1 MRSIDVPG
9 VGPIQFPDNMSDDQ
23 IIQAIER
30 DIIPGV
36 SGRTQ
41 PAAAQETPTPSRGF
55 FGNIAS
61 TAGDVGASLV
71 TGAGAAASG
80 LGGLAGVAGLGY
92 DNPLS
97 RAGRSV
103 TEFGEGLMS
112 PELTEKRQALSR
124 AIQDAESQGL
134 VGEARAALSTLLSNP
149 SLLASMAI
157 EQIPMFVLSG
167 GVGRGAS
174 AVGQIAARR
183 AAAGGGEAAEQAIL
197 QAGQRAGQVGAV
209 GTAAGLQGGSVAE
222 QTYQDVM
229 GLPAET
235 IQRSP
240 NYQELLRTMSPD
252 DARTALAE
260 RAAREAGLLAGG
272 ISVGTMS
279 VMPSAER
286 AMFSRGVSQ
295 SAMRRALGV
304 GTGEAVSEGI
314 EEGGGQFAQNLAVQR
329 QADEERA
336 LGRGVGGAAAT
347 GAVLGGVMGAG
358 VGVLQRPPEPP
369 STEPGAGNLPPEL
382 RGAIEDY
389 VTSREPMTDGQNL
402 LPREMPDIDTPVGN
416 LSRSQLLRFM
426 ERSLPGMMQ
435 ENPEIASRMTYAR
448 NEDERLDAFR
458 EILQQRQAENV
469 AARQGSEEGNIRREI
484 ATSPETQRAFEQAN
498 IQQRAGRRPVSE
510 QELRRD
516 LATAENQVQRL
527 IAARQESERRLQAI
541 ERAPTLDAAAREG
554 VQAEIAQLDQ
564 LIAGRES
571 VRRSIANS
579 IPVTERQITAQENL
593 RGQAAEAFDVAQ
605 ARRVRF
611 AEQGQATGL
620 EIPSGTLAPDTMRQQ
635 TDDMRAGAPML
646 SDVRYVLNPEY
657 ENGRLVGGE
666 NVVEIGQADNFGNVL
681 AYVER
686 REGNFTRTVPVET
699 TMDQL
704 AQIPIRETSRMTQEA
719 AGARIGP
726 EQIAGRAGRGVDPLG
741 QDLQPRRMVD
751 RKGPEA
757 SARQT
762 EAEQTAAQAE
772 VEPSPADAR
781 LSRRVEAQN
790 KINALYLDKLKGMGA
805 QGRLLR
811 NALVQTLK
819 DRSMSAQQVY
829 AAFTAADTLAPL
841 LPAGANHR
849 VEFVKEILP
858 TGELAGAIDR
868 SGGNSASALQGLRIR
883 PSDAGLDG
891 LITISLAPDVMPY
904 LGETAAHEAFHVLQD
919 YYGKYDPQFKKLMDQ
934 GFRDDMMISDI
945 DPTIRRKLE
954 QSRYPGSSKSYFQV
968 LTETLPNAIPSAR
981 EAQAYAFGSLLD
993 ASRRGTP
1000 MTGLKPAFARFV
1012 NFTKDFFSK
1021 LGSKLRGDGFQTA
1034 EEVLSRAGSEAR
1046 TRFDQMSTPTD
1057 RDAQAT
1063 GPELSARTP
1072 LASDPAFAAVR
1083 DKLTGKDLDKPNVF
1097 AAGLRRFTGALPGE
1111 KNSAALIRTSVNRAY
1126 GGWMLD
1132 RLVKEKGL
1140 SMKSVGLALEVA
1152 LNNSGRIQMYMDH
1165 GPMGYD
1171 PKTGDVKVREDVPG
1185 LISAIKGRLN
1195 IADKKDAQAYLVA
1208 LRERDLRKAGK
1219 QGFFNLTDAEV
1230 SQTISKAEAA
1240 HPEWREMAADIQR
1253 INKAL
1258 LDFAVDTGTL
1268 DRSKADQ
1275 LANMFYTPFYRQA
1288 DEDAQKNANEVI
1300 GPRLSD
1306 SMTRVKTAFDV
1317 SLKGGENPLGDLF
1330 ENMIRNAD
1338 VVMKAGLKNVAMRQA
1353 AEAMEAVGLGRPAK
1367 EREAGKTITYRVDG
1381 QDKNFEVDDPILY
1394 TTLAGAPRHVTNGI
1408 YQTMANVAGFFRDMI
1423 TIAPSFMLA
1432 NLWRGKIMAY
1442 VQEGVPFYTNTFDGL
1457 RQALK
1462 SSASYK
1468 AIAAQTGFGGYT
1480 YGMGE
1485 RDAADA
1491 LNREIAG
1498 VGYGPKGLLRRT
1510 YDALQTASEATEMAE
1525 RIKLYERAKA
1535 QGMTDK
1541 EAAFQAYLLAPFSRR
1556 GMGGG
1561 WAGETINFLVPLVPF
1576 LNAKIQGMY
1585 RLIENEKGDT
1595 QKLWTLGIPKQMFL
1609 RGLVVM
1615 AASLA
1620 LAAKNMEDEPER
1632 WDNENPDLKFRYD
1645 IIYMP
1650 GGNRILLPRAFEVG
1664 SVFGALPVFILDA
1677 IRRDDSRDLGKAL
1690 ADLGS
1695 STFFF
1700 NPLPAAIVPLIG
1712 AATNY
1717 DFFRA
1722 RALETASDRSKL
1734 PEERVNRS
1742 TSAVAKFIGEQAGI
1756 SPIRVQYVL
1765 EGYSGTIGANVL
1777 AGFDSILASAGLI
1790 PNRPSGAFGDPMS
1803 MPAIVAG
1810 LTGASRFYRS
1820 DDQSATRFVGDF
1832 YKIKEMTDQLIRS
1845 QNMAMESRDLD
1856 RLAELRGEEGLPL
1869 RLRPM
1874 VNQASTQIS
1883 AINRRIAMIER
1894 GDLDSI
1900 SKTEALRPLREQRD
1914 RIARSVVERAR
1925 QMGAY

>member
-124 AIQDAESQGL
+124 AIQEAESQGMAA
-134 VGEARAALSTLLSNP
+134 EARAAFSAIASNP
-149 SLLASMAI
+149 SLIAFMTI
-157 EQIPMFVLSG
+157 EQILPFVLSG

-358 VGVLQRPPEPP
+358 VGALQRPPEPP

-389 VTSREPMTDGQNL
+389 VTNREPEAPDLSDGVRLVTENLPVTAEQFLAATDRDQGIL
-402 LPREMPDIDTPVGN
+402 LNRARREAEGRAVDDVIFAQAG
-416 LSRSQLLRFM
+416 SR
-426 ERSLPGMMQ
+426 
-435 ENPEIASRMTYAR
+435 A
-448 NEDERLDAFR
+448 DAFR
-458 EILQQRQAENV
+458 FEEGRDQPMDDGRTQAEFLRERTEDMVREARQSPPSTAAEDVLREARSTQFAPRGTQAEQTVRAAQEARAERKPPGPFFPLVENFIEGHVRTYGDVEPISVAALQQYVKERTGRTVSLDQARSILDTYYN
-469 AARQGSEEGNIRREI
+469 AS
-484 ATSPETQRAFEQAN
+484 
-498 IQQRAGRRPVSE
+498 
-510 QELRRD
+510 
-516 LATAENQVQRL
+516 
-527 IAARQESERRLQAI
+527 SER
-541 ERAPTLDAAAREG
+541 G
-554 VQAEIAQLDQ
+554 
-564 LIAGRES
+564 
-571 VRRSIANS
+571 
-579 IPVTERQITAQENL
+579 
-593 RGQAAEAFDVAQ
+593 
-605 ARRVRF
+605 
-611 AEQGQATGL
+611 
-620 EIPSGTLAPDTMRQQ
+620 IPSGQGWVLQRETVDQ
-635 TDDMRAGAPML
+635 AGA
-646 SDVRYVLNPEY
+646 
-657 ENGRLVGGE
+657 GGE
-666 NVVEIGQADNFGNVL
+666 PSGVDGRRTPSRGDLESGAQTQNVYRAVAPKG
-681 AYVER
+681 
-686 REGNFTRTVPVET
+686 TRTDESGFPVVPPRPARPIPADET
-699 TMDQL
+699 
-704 AQIPIRETSRMTQEA
+704 
-719 AGARIGP
+719 GFARPQGV
-726 EQIAGRAGRGVDPLG
+726 AGR
-741 QDLQPRRMVD
+741 Q
-751 RKGPEA
+751 GPEA

-762 EAEQTAAQAE
+762 GEEQITSPVEA
-772 VEPSPADAR
+772 EPSPVDAR
-781 LSRRVEAQN
+781 LSRRVEAQD

-819 DRSMSAQQVY
+819 DRSMSAQEVY

-934 GFRDDMMISDI
+934 GFRNGMMISDI

-1046 TRFDQMSTPTD
+1046 TRFDQMATPTD

-1240 HPEWREMAADIQR
+1240 HPEWKEMAADIQR

-1381 QDKNFEVDDPILY
+1381 QDKNFEVDDPVLY
-1394 TTLAGAPRHVTNGI
+1394 TTLAGAPRQITNGI

-1423 TIAPSFMLA
+1423 TLAPSFMTA
-1432 NLWRGKIMAY
+1432 NLWRGKIIAY

-1485 RDAADA
+1485 RDATEA
-1491 LNREIAG
+1491 LNRAIAG
-1498 VGYGPKGLLRRT
+1498 VGYGPKGLLRRA
-1510 YDALQTASEATEMAE
+1510 YDTLQKVSEATEMAE